1 METAMKKIL
10 LAISGASPHEET
22 LRYSLG
28 LAQRLRA
35 KLEVLQVTGPSIENR
50 WRKVIDGVRSGRR
63 LFEETMAA
71 SAFAEAGEVETAR
84 NIKEMM
90 ARAEQAIDNGL
101 GPRVEYHVTMRQ
113 GEPEKEIVRFVE
125 KNRDI
130 VLAVYDAEASGT
142 DSVFP
147 EQLRKILA
155 IPTVAIK
162 KNSDRGGEMK
172 KLSLK
177 RKSSLNKL
185 SDKMDQVQEAVTYA
199 EANMPEEAIRV
210 MERME
215 KAPSMI
221 LVLGR
226 GHSFSA
232 ELKDYAVGLAK
243 RLGYEIVSVNTKY
256 IPNDFLPL
264 VSSYRDRLR
273 QDFSSMAGEAGDE
286 FRRQCEREGVPFR
299 HMVKF
304 GDGASV
310 IKELHREFKN
320 LEYVVTEPDESAE
333 RAPGV
338 MPAIP
343 VFSLAVS

>member
-1 METAMKKIL
+1 MKKIL
-10 LAISGASPHEET
+10 LAISGQSPHEEV

-28 LAQRLRA
+28 LAQRLKAR
-35 KLEVLQVTGPSIENR
+35 LEVLQVIGPSVESR
-50 WRKVIDGVRSGRR
+50 WRKVVNGVRGGRR

-71 SAFAEAGEVETAR
+71 SAFAEAGDPETAR
-84 NIKEMM
+84 NITELM
-90 ARAEQAIDNGL
+90 ARAEQSLDTDL
-101 GPRVEYHVTMRQ
+101 GPRVDYRVTLRQ

-130 VLAVYDAEASGT
+130 VLAVYDAEVSET
-142 DSVFP
+142 DDVFP

-162 KNSDRGGEMK
+162 KNSDRGEKMK

-177 RKSSLNKL
+177 RKSSLRKL
-185 SDKMDQVQEAVTYA
+185 GDKVDQVQEAVTYA

-210 MERME
+210 MEQAE

-226 GHSFSA
+226 GHSFSK
-232 ELKDYAVGLAK
+232 ELKDYAVGLAG
-243 RLGYEIVSVNTKY
+243 RLGYEIVAVNAKY

-264 VSSYRDRLR
+264 VSNYRDRLR
-273 QDFSSMAGEAGDE
+273 QDFSSLAGEAGDE
-286 FRRQCEREGVPFR
+286 FRRQCEVEGISFR
-299 HMVKF
+299 HQVKF
-304 GDGASV
+304 GDGTSV
-310 IKELHREFKN
+310 IKEMHREFKT
-320 LEYVVTEPDESAE
+320 LEYVVTEPDESVE